1 MEKVILEAVPRDVV
15 GKKVKALRREGKL
28 PAVLFGYG
36 IEATPILLD
45 MRDATKVL
53 ASTGS
58 STLVT
63 LNLAGKE
70 HNVLVR
76 ERQRDVL
83 TREYL
88 HVDFQAISMT
98 DTVRTSVSIELDEE
112 AAPAVKVY
120 GAIINTGLD
129 MLEIECLPQDLM
141 DRIVVDLSSLKNI
154 GDHILVRDLKL
165 PQGIEVLDDPESL
178 IAIASAPMA
187 EEVEEVEEVEVEAGA
202 EPEVIEKGKGEE
214 DED

>member
-1 MEKVILEAVPRDVV
+1 MR
-15 GKKVKALRREGKL
+15 
-28 PAVLFGYG
+28 
-36 IEATPILLD
+36 EAT
-45 MRDATKVL
+45 RVL
-53 ASTGS
+53 GSTGS

-63 LNLAGKE
+63 LNLGGKE

-76 ERQRDVL
+76 ERQRDVM

-98 DTVRTSVSIELDEE
+98 ETVRTSVAIELNEE
-112 AAPAVKVY
+112 DAPAVKVY

-129 MLEIECLPQDLM
+129 MLEIECLPQDLL
-141 DRIVVDLSSLKNI
+141 DRIVVDLSGLKNI

-165 PQGIEVLDDPESL
+165 PEGIEVLDDPESL
-178 IAIASAPMA
+178 IAVASAPMA
-187 EEVEEVEEVEVEAGA
+187 EEVEEVEEEVEEGA

-214 DED
+214 EED